1 MKKIKINN
9 KINELIILSIILIL
23 FVYYAK
29 LKNKNEE
36 NYITLVTALY
46 QLPTNRHNFSDYFIW
61 IENFLKV
68 NKPIVFYIQ
77 KNLSQII
84 KKKRPKIFSNK
95 TIFIEKNFSKLYFSK
110 YKKEFEET
118 YKIDKLKF
126 KHNVQ
131 LFILWNEK
139 IKFLELAI
147 KKNYFKSKYF
157 LWIDAG
163 YFRNKDVT
171 NYINNWPAVN
181 KCKQD
186 PRVIINEV
194 RKITKEEFDKLM
206 SFDEKAHR
214 KFQNEPNTLANAFGG
229 RIDYLLKF
237 INLYYKIF
245 QLFIKKKL
253 FIGSEQNFYSILGH
267 QHPEIIKFIQSTSYD
282 ALKNYYLDNN
292 YILNLLMNHI
302 LWL

>member
-1 MKKIKINN
+1 M
-9 KINELIILSIILIL
+9 
-23 FVYYAK
+23 
-29 LKNKNEE
+29 
-36 NYITLVTALY
+36 
-46 QLPTNRHNFSDYFIW
+46 
-61 IENFLKV
+61 
-68 NKPIVFYIQ
+68 
-77 KNLSQII
+77 
-84 KKKRPKIFSNK
+84 
-95 TIFIEKNFSKLYFSK
+95 
-110 YKKEFEET
+110 
-118 YKIDKLKF
+118 
-126 KHNVQ
+126 
-131 LFILWNEK
+131 
-139 IKFLELAI
+139 
-147 KKNYFKSKYF
+147 
-157 LWIDAG
+157 
-163 YFRNKDVT
+163 T

-206 SFDEKAHR
+206 SFDEIAHR

-292 YILNLLMNHI
+292 YILNSLMNHI